1 MDALINLAKKA
12 SKLDIHQ
19 LINQVLADFDI
30 QKYIIELNQDNQ
42 LLEGKNSLG
51 NVFGTYK
58 NTYISKGGEYKVA
71 GEPINLYDTG
81 DFFESFQIRLGEKEF
96 YIDANYYKGNYSLVY
111 EYGEEI
117 IGLTQES
124 KEKLSEILYE
134 RIVLE
139 IKAYLQ
145 NT

>member
-1 MDALINLAKKA
+1 MDKLIELAKKF

-19 LINQVLADFDI
+19 LINKILADFDI
-30 QKYIIELNQDNQ
+30 KKYIIELNQDNQ
-42 LLEGKNSLG
+42 LLEGRYN
-51 NVFGTYK
+51 

-71 GEPINLYDTG
+71 GEPINLFDTG
-81 DFFESFQIRLGEKEF
+81 DFFDSFEIRLGEKEF

-111 EYGEEI
+111 EYGAEI

-124 KEKLSEILYE
+124 KILLGNLLKE
-134 RIVLE
+134 RIQLE

>member
-1 MDALINLAKKA
+1 MDKLIELAKKF

-19 LINQVLADFDI
+19 LINKILADFDI
-30 QKYIIELNQDNQ
+30 KKYIIELNQDNQ

-51 NVFGTYK
+51 NVFGRYK

-71 GEPINLYDTG
+71 GEPINLFDTG
-81 DFFESFQIRLGEKEF
+81 DFFDSFEIRLGEKEF

-111 EYGEEI
+111 EYGAEI

-124 KEKLSEILYE
+124 KILLGNLLKE
-134 RIVLE
+134 RIQLE